1 MRFFGGIKNNKAILG
16 DGDLH
21 HLFNV
26 MRRKVGDQIDVVY
39 AGDTY
44 KCEITSIKPLSIDVI
59 EVLQDDVEL
68 PCNLIL
74 AFALLKGGHD
84 ELVYMKGT
92 ELGVSAFAPFLSRRT
107 IIELP
112 KEKDKEKKLE
122 RAEKIVKGASE
133 QSRRTVVPE
142 VFPISTYKNI
152 LKIEA
157 DHKFFAYE
165 NESHTAIGMKEAL
178 KDLKSGETT
187 LVVIGPEGG
196 FSPEE
201 VELAKDAGFTFISLG
216 KRILRAETASIFA
229 ASVHSVLAE
238 EIE

>member
-1 MRFFGGIKNNKAILG
+1 MRFFGEIKNNKAILG
-16 DGDLH
+16 DGELH

-44 KCEITSIKPLSIDVI
+44 KCEITSIKPVSIDVI
-59 EVLQDDVEL
+59 EIIQDDSEL
-68 PCNLIL
+68 PCDLIL

-92 ELGVSAFAPFLSRRT
+92 ELGVSSFAPFLSRRT

-122 RAEKIVKGASE
+122 RANKIVKGASE
-133 QSRRTVVPE
+133 QSRRTIVPE
-142 VFPISTYKNI
+142 VYPISTFKNI
-152 LKIEA
+152 LSIKA
-157 DHKFFAYE
+157 DHKLFAYE
-165 NESHTAIGMKEAL
+165 NESHTAISIKTAL
-178 KDLKSGETT
+178 KDLKKGETT

-201 VELAKDAGFTFISLG
+201 VELAKNNGFTFVSLG

-229 ASVHSVLAE
+229 ASVHSLLAE
-238 EIE
+238 EIK

>member
-1 MRFFGGIKNNKAILG
+1 MRFFGEIKDNKAILG
-16 DGDLH
+16 DGELH

-44 KCEITSIKPLSIDVI
+44 RCEIASIKPLSIDVI
-59 EVLQDDVEL
+59 EVIQDDSEL
-68 PCNLIL
+68 PCSLIL

-92 ELGVSAFAPFLSRRT
+92 ELGVSSFAPFLSRRT

-122 RAEKIVKGASE
+122 RANKIVKGASE
-133 QSRRTVVPE
+133 QSRRTAVPE
-142 VFPISTYKNI
+142 VYPISTFKNI
-152 LKIEA
+152 LNIKA
-157 DHKFFAYE
+157 DHKLFAYE
-165 NESHTAIGMKEAL
+165 NESHTASSMKEAL
-178 KDLKSGETT
+178 KDLKKGDTT
-187 LVVIGPEGG
+187 LVVVGPEGG
-196 FSPEE
+196 FSAEE
-201 VELAKDAGFTFISLG
+201 VELAKSSGFTFISLG

-229 ASVHSVLAE
+229 ASVHSLLAE
-238 EIE
+238 EIK